1 MRTGALKR
9 ISVYIAEVQIKRLAS
24 LSKKTGVTAS
34 EVLRR
39 AIDEYWENHKPVRKK
54 EANN

>member
-1 MRTGALKR
+1 LRTGALKR